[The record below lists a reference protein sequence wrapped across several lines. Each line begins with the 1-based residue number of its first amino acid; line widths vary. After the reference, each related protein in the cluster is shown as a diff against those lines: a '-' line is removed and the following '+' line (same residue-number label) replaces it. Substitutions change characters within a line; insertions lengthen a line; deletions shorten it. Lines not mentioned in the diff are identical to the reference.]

1 MKRPSNPLPEIY
13 RPKLMTFSQF
23 LAHQIAED
31 ALAKA
36 EKAKA
41 QVSPP
46 APARKSDR

>member
-1 MKRPSNPLPEIY
+1 
-13 RPKLMTFSQF
+13 MTFSQF

-41 QVSPP
+41 PVSPP
-46 APARKSDR
+46 APARKSDK